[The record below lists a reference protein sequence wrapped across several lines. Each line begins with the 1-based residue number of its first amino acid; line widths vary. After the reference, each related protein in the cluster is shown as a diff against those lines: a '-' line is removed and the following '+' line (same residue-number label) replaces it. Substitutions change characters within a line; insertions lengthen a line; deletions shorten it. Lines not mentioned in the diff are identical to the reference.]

1 MRTALLRRL
10 LHFAQPCN
18 PAPNCADR
26 ADRHHTCA
34 PRLSSPLLPG
44 QVAAEVGQQIFRLAG
59 HASVLLLGGN
69 NEVENSFDW
78 FEQSRANPSL

>member
-1 MRTALLRRL
+1 M
-10 LHFAQPCN
+10 
-18 PAPNCADR
+18 
-26 ADRHHTCA
+26 
-34 PRLSSPLLPG
+34 PRLNSLLPPQ
-44 QVAAEVGQQIFRLAG
+44 QVAAEVGQQMFRLAG